1 MPSFMQKLPHF
12 LSLPFFSLSIHQSFH
27 SSSHQVFSLTRLSTR
42 PSVCLLSIS
51 SNSSIPPIHQT
62 VLWCCVE
69 ANETEAGGC
78 SLYVITTLTAIS
90 FVSTLSVFLIK
101 ILLVHSVTPG
111 RLSAP

>member
-27 SSSHQVFSLTRLSTR
+27 SSSRQVFSLTRLSTR
-42 PSVCLLSIS
+42 ASVCLLSIS

-69 ANETEAGGC
+69 ANGSWWLQSVRHHHINCHFIRFNSFCIFNKNPLG
-78 SLYVITTLTAIS
+78 SLSDSWSAVCTT
-90 FVSTLSVFLIK
+90 
-101 ILLVHSVTPG
+101 
-111 RLSAP
+111 